1 MKLTRFA
8 VTGTL
13 LALSFFARAEEMP
26 GMNMGADAME
36 GTPMKQPAASTPV
49 ASASGTIKAIDSAR
63 HKVTIAHGAVP
74 ALQWPPMTM
83 GFQATEAQLATVKVG
98 DQVNFK
104 FQQEGAAATIVS
116 IDVEK

>member
-1 MKLTRFA
+1 MKLTRIA

-13 LALSFFARAEEMP
+13 VALSFFARAEEMP
-26 GMNMGADAME
+26 GMKMGADAME
-36 GTPMKQPAASTPV
+36 GTPMKQPAASPV
-49 ASASGTIKAIDSAR
+49 ASASGAIKAIDSAR
-63 HKVTIAHGAVP
+63 HKVIIAHGAVP

-116 IDVEK
+116 IDVAK